1 MLEKETLNRIE
12 TLLSYK
18 KISIYKKEF
27 SDQWFEAYKLELQE
41 AKEIFIYLHFLE
53 MFLRNKIAIEFSSD
67 FGDWLCNDE
76 CQLKLNFK
84 EKEKVKKAIEELTRT
99 KKEINLDNIVSNL
112 NFGFW
117 TNIFHKSYNYSV
129 WQQNKMT
136 DRVFPFLKP
145 NQRNLVN
152 IQKEMEAI
160 RKFRNRI
167 FHFESL
173 QSWNREEMKNLI
185 NKFIFGISG
194 VQISEIIK

>member
-117 TNIFHKSYNYSV
+117 TNIFHKPYHDDI
-129 WQQNKMT
+129 WQRNKMT

-194 VQISEIIK
+194 VQISEIMK

>member
-53 MFLRNKIAIEFSSD
+53 MFLRNKIAVEFSLD
-67 FGDWLCNDE
+67 FGDWLCDDE

-99 KKEINLDNIVSNL
+99 KKEINLDKIVLNL

-117 TNIFHKSYNYSV
+117 KNLFHKSYNYSV
-129 WQQNKMT
+129 WQNNKMT